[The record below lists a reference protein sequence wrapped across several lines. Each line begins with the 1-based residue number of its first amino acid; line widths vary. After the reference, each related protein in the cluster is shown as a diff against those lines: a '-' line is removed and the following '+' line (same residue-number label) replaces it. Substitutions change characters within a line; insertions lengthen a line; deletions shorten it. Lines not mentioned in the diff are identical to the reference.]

1 MRILYNWHTDESRKF
16 DIRLVNESRKFDIRL
31 VNELVNVLGNSGFN
45 ENNINFLPLRI
56 NKTKYRLI
64 IRVNGNKYYV
74 NEYDDLSDKTF
85 NEFLSGVICFF

>member
-1 MRILYNWHTDESRKF
+1 MRILYNWHTD
-16 DIRLVNESRKFDIRL
+16 ESRKFDIRL

-56 NKTKYRLI
+56 NETKYRLI

-85 NEFLSGVICFF
+85 NEFLSGVICFLEKMKY